1 MDPLSITVS
10 AVSLIQV
17 VASVTKTLRGFKHSI
32 KNIDARIDELCGELD
47 RLTTCLKT
55 VQETLE
61 KCQQLDLASVGEVLW
76 QQCDVAISDCNMT
89 LIAMSIMAE
98 KVKGTE
104 KSRGFMWRTKAVVN
118 WSEHSADLT
127 AFRDKIHKSHLALQ
141 TMLQTI
147 TVSASLRSHDSIEL
161 VHLKLDVLKKSI
173 EDAFGAAMR
182 PAGGF
187 SYNESDL
194 RLTHNLR
201 KLLDAAKQF
210 HSAASSTASTIR
222 DGTINGPWTAHGD
235 QAISLMGDFPPTR
248 RKWVEE
254 YVRAGRHRR
263 YQSPDSPGE
272 QTPPRAVSP
281 RRRQSSP
288 GSPSAA
294 SSIVIDNVTAKIL
307 AEVDPEEKN
316 AEENTGKEE
325 EDDDDDDDA
334 EAKAEA
340 ERAFQDK
347 LQELALDRVNVHDY
361 NNAIEFLLKAL
372 KPEPSTDPAKAE
384 RRQLQ
389 IQLAVCY
396 LLIGDWKQAEVIVS
410 ALSKT
415 KSDRDSVICTLLH
428 ALSLAHLFDY
438 SFELALSVGQQA
450 LQGRKRLLKA
460 GSIDSGEV
468 DETRALLAT
477 IYDVRGG
484 NDDYIRADVL
494 TGQLS
499 KSFEYK
505 HPTNEMEFIKSHPTL
520 LSTVFGDGHPDIPI
534 VLTTHVE
541 LPGDAV
547 PSIPRIGLMA
557 VHEPTRALRSSPT
570 VAVGVSPLVTKLT
583 DHWRYEQDTAKVAI
597 SSPTPAPRPLSL
609 DTTSIGDAEPITVD
623 TPDGYT
629 STNIGTPTSIDTS
642 IDIETPNSP
651 AKHRLAQLLT
661 SKLPGLRRPEDTLD
675 AAESP
680 ITNLSPTSRWL
691 RCGGAF
697 GLAKPKKFL
706 RKKPDEYV
714 PKRQKRP
721 MNFRFP
727 SLKRIHRE
735 DVADPDENDTRI
747 KDWLGSQ
754 PCEENNED
762 YISVVAR
769 VGSSRESLCGPTKE
783 QHSSPASLPCRSTS
797 PSTPYDEATAFAQYM
812 KIDMFNYPYMP
823 ESIVVPVETDGNAYH
838 ELMDTGLVQPLI
850 VPISKEVSCSSSI
863 NARLDGNHQEP
874 DPARDPPTS
883 SPSRTRPK
891 LTLQPIQSTLTIGFV
906 LGQIAGLFAALH
918 EMTDENKRY
927 ETKLT
932 LSRLL
937 PYATISHDP
946 VLAHDIRRAI
956 ETLEKDERFESDD
969 SAFSDS
975 GYETTSPDRMDPTM
989 SASGSS
995 DEAEAE
1001 AEHDDPVSASPTSS
1015 KPRLKTGHKRRAME
1029 GPTSPGLKR
1038 AFSFV
1043 VGSED
1048 NISWRRPRPT
1058 HLNDKEDS
1066 AWSPRKQ
1073 VSFAPDPDSL
1083 GDFESDGDG
1092 RREIDETTVKKKGC
1106 TM

>member
-61 KCQQLDLASVGEVLW
+61 KCQQLDLASVGDVLW

-98 KVKGTE
+98 KIRGTE
-104 KSRGFMWRTKAVVN
+104 KSRGFVWKTKAVVN

-161 VHLKLDVLKKSI
+161 VHFKLDVLKKSI

-187 SYNESDL
+187 SYNDSDL

-201 KLLDAAKQF
+201 KLLGAAKQF

-235 QAISLMGDFPPTR
+235 RAISLMGDFPPTR

-263 YQSPDSPGE
+263 YQPPDSPGE

-281 RRRQSSP
+281 RRPQSSP

-294 SSIVIDNVTAKIL
+294 SSTIAIDS
-307 AEVDPEEKN
+307 
-316 AEENTGKEE
+316 
-325 EDDDDDDDA
+325 
-334 EAKAEA
+334 
-340 ERAFQDK
+340 
-347 LQELALDRVNVHDY
+347 
-361 NNAIEFLLKAL
+361 AL
-372 KPEPSTDPAKAE
+372 KSEPSTDSAKAE

-396 LLIGDWKQAEVIVS
+396 LLRGDWKQAEVIVS

-415 KSDRDSVICTLLH
+415 KVDRDSVICTLLH

-450 LQGRKRLLKA
+450 LQGRKRLMKA
-460 GSIDSGEV
+460 GSIDSSEV

-505 HPTNEMEFIKSHPTL
+505 HPTNEMAFIKSHPTL
-520 LSTVFGDGHPDIPI
+520 FSTVFGDGDPDI

-547 PSIPRIGLMA
+547 PSIGLITIQQ
-557 VHEPTRALRSSPT
+557 PTRALRSSPT
-570 VAVGVSPLVTKLT
+570 VAGGISPLITKLT

-597 SSPTPAPRPLSL
+597 SSPMPAHRPLSL
-609 DTTSIGDAEPITVD
+609 DTTSIDDAELTNVD
-623 TPDGYT
+623 TPDDDT

-642 IDIETPNSP
+642 IDIDTPNSP
-651 AKHRLAQLLT
+651 TKHRLAQLLT
-661 SKLPGLRRPEDTLD
+661 SKLPRLRRPEDTLD
-675 AAESP
+675 SAESP
-680 ITNLSPTSRWL
+680 TTNLSPTSRWL
-691 RCGGAF
+691 RYGGAF
-697 GLAKPKKFL
+697 GLAKQKKLL
-706 RKKPDEYV
+706 RKRPEENV

-727 SLKRIHRE
+727 SVKRTDRE
-735 DVADPDENDTRI
+735 DVTEPAENGTRI
-747 KDWLGSQ
+747 KDWLRSH
-754 PCEENNED
+754 PCEDNNED
-762 YISVVAR
+762 NLSVVAR
-769 VGSSRESLCGPTKE
+769 VGSLRESLCEPPND
-783 QHSSPASLPCRSTS
+783 HSLPDSLPCRSTS

-812 KIDMFNYPYMP
+812 KIDLLNYPYMP

-850 VPISKEVSCSSSI
+850 VPTSREASCSSSI
-863 NARLDGNHQEP
+863 NAKLDRNYQEP
-874 DPARDPPTS
+874 DSARDLPAS
-883 SPSRTRPK
+883 SPSRKRPK
-891 LTLQPIQSTLTIGFV
+891 LTLQPIGLQSTLTIEFV

-918 EMTDENKRY
+918 EMTDENKHY
-927 ETKLT
+927 ETKLS

-937 PYATISHDP
+937 PYATNFQDP

-956 ETLEKDERFESDD
+956 ETLEKDESLVSHD

-975 GYETTSPDRMDPTM
+975 GYDTMSPDMMEPTK

-1001 AEHDDPVSASPTSS
+1001 AGYNEPVSASATNS
-1015 KPRLKTGHKRRAME
+1015 KPRPKAGHKRRDME
-1029 GPTSPGLKR
+1029 EPTSPGLKR

-1043 VGSED
+1043 AGSED

-1058 HLNDKEDS
+1058 HLIDKEDS
-1066 AWSPRKQ
+1066 AQSPRKQ
-1073 VSFAPDPDSL
+1073 VSFALDPDSL
-1083 GDFESDGDG
+1083 GEFESDGDG
-1092 RREIDETTVKKKGC
+1092 GQQSDEDWLRR
-1106 TM
+1106 